1 METKRKYTLH
11 EPEFPTA
18 LESQNLLMVQIKVK
32 YHDELAFLFDSMK
45 AIRNDVGG
53 NQMTVNRL
61 ISNPVIYFLRT
72 KGYRVAQF
80 QEAGEGHYQRNATI
94 EF

>member
-18 LESQNLLMVQIKVK
+18 LESQNLLMAQIKVSCAI
-32 YHDELAFLFDSMK
+32 ELSEIFDDMK
-45 AIRNDVGG
+45 VYRKEFNAHKIEIDKP
-53 NQMTVNRL
+53 
-61 ISNPVIYFLRT
+61 ISEPVIYFLRT

-80 QEAGEGHYQRNATI
+80 QERSEGHYQRNATI